1 MANMQTAAQG
11 APVMD
16 EAAMAEMRRLIFEAP
31 IQELADAQGI
41 SIDEA
46 VQLRVEKNLEAAEV
60 PIEVSVRPIE
70 PQGKLIGF
78 ASVNIGGIVID
89 DFKVV
94 NGKNGIFLGEPSKPD
109 PTTRT
114 GYRSTARVTNR
125 ALQERLSAAAA
136 DGYNMAV
143 EKLIARAEALRP
155 KPIREQMANAAKEA
169 AKDGR
174 SSASPFWLALCIKF
188 SAAVFRP
195 EKDISSGASVT
206 WLRGSSYL
214 LSSPPWASLSMGAP
228 PG

>member
-1 MANMQTAAQG
+1 MANMQTAAQGAPVMDEAAMAEMRPAAQG

-169 AKDGR
+169 AKEN
-174 SSASPFWLALCIKF
+174 AT
-188 SAAVFRP
+188 RP
-195 EKDISSGASVT
+195 AQAKGKEARDD
-206 WLRGSSYL
+206 R
-214 LSSPPWASLSMGAP
+214 
-228 PG
+228 

>member
-1 MANMQTAAQG
+1 MANMQVAAQG

-31 IQELADAQGI
+31 IQELADAQG
-41 SIDEA
+41 A

-136 DGYNMAV
+136 DGYNAAV

-169 AKDGR
+169 AKEN
-174 SSASPFWLALCIKF
+174 
-188 SAAVFRP
+188 AARP
-195 EKDISSGASVT
+195 
-206 WLRGSSYL
+206 
-214 LSSPPWASLSMGAP
+214 AP
-228 PG
+228 AKGKEARDDR

>member
-78 ASVNIGGIVID
+78 ADSEAGKAYFGAEKAAGIAAH
-89 DFKVV
+89 
-94 NGKNGIFLGEPSKPD
+94 
-109 PTTRT
+109 
-114 GYRSTARVTNR
+114 AREI
-125 ALQERLSAAAA
+125 QAAGAKYCDCPA
-136 DGYNMAV
+136 CA
-143 EKLIARAEALRP
+143 IAEE
-155 KPIREQMANAAKEA
+155 I
-169 AKDGR
+169 
-174 SSASPFWLALCIKF
+174 LAL
-188 SAAVFRP
+188 
-195 EKDISSGASVT
+195 KDRILG
-206 WLRGSSYL
+206 
-214 LSSPPWASLSMGAP
+214 
-228 PG
+228 

>member
-94 NGKNGIFLGEPSKPD
+94 NGKNGI
-109 PTTRT
+109 
-114 GYRSTARVTNR
+114 RS
-125 ALQERLSAAAA
+125 
-136 DGYNMAV
+136 G
-143 EKLIARAEALRP
+143 
-155 KPIREQMANAAKEA
+155 
-169 AKDGR
+169 
-174 SSASPFWLALCIKF
+174 
-188 SAAVFRP
+188 
-195 EKDISSGASVT
+195 
-206 WLRGSSYL
+206 
-214 LSSPPWASLSMGAP
+214 
-228 PG
+228 

>member
-136 DGYNMAV
+136 DGYNIAV

-155 KPIREQMANAAKEA
+155 KPIREQMANASKEA
-169 AKDGR
+169 AKENATR
-174 SSASPFWLALCIKF
+174 PALVKGKE
-188 SAAVFRP
+188 AR
-195 EKDISSGASVT
+195 DD
-206 WLRGSSYL
+206 R
-214 LSSPPWASLSMGAP
+214 
-228 PG
+228 

>member
-94 NGKNGIFLGEPSKPD
+94 NGKNGIFKVVNGKNGIFLGEPSKPD

-136 DGYNMAV
+136 DGYNAAV

-169 AKDGR
+169 AKEN
-174 SSASPFWLALCIKF
+174 AT
-188 SAAVFRP
+188 RP
-195 EKDISSGASVT
+195 
-206 WLRGSSYL
+206 
-214 LSSPPWASLSMGAP
+214 AP
-228 PG
+228 VKGKEARDDR

>member
-1 MANMQTAAQG
+1 M
-11 APVMD
+11 
-16 EAAMAEMRRLIFEAP
+16 
-31 IQELADAQGI
+31 
-41 SIDEA
+41 
-46 VQLRVEKNLEAAEV
+46 
-60 PIEVSVRPIE
+60 RPIE

-155 KPIREQMANAAKEA
+155 KPIRGADGKRGKGRPQRKTPPAPAPAKGKEA
-169 AKDGR
+169 RDDR
-174 SSASPFWLALCIKF
+174 
-188 SAAVFRP
+188 
-195 EKDISSGASVT
+195 
-206 WLRGSSYL
+206 
-214 LSSPPWASLSMGAP
+214 
-228 PG
+228 